1 MLQAYYT
8 CLHFFSPLTFFSFS
22 LTQLCSTFFIL
33 ANESLPTHA
42 RDSKTPTDQ
51 RQGKEMPELFAEIWQ
66 RLFFA
71 RGQRNRVFSRD
82 PEQGEVRDWLLP
94 QGFSVG
100 RAFCLL
106 QLHNVFSMP

>member
-1 MLQAYYT
+1 M
-8 CLHFFSPLTFFSFS
+8 
-22 LTQLCSTFFIL
+22 QLCSTFFIL